1 MNLSMTEIKGS
12 ASVKDK
18 IITMK
23 RLLWGIRGRVT
34 EGSRGPKKHS
44 QMKALLIPGPSV
56 QVPISIDLL
65 AAGASLV
72 AQW

>member
-12 ASVKDK
+12 VSVKDK

-23 RLLWGIRGRVT
+23 RLLWGIRERVT
-34 EGSRGPKKHS
+34 GGSREPKKHC

-56 QVPISIDLL
+56 QVPISTDLL